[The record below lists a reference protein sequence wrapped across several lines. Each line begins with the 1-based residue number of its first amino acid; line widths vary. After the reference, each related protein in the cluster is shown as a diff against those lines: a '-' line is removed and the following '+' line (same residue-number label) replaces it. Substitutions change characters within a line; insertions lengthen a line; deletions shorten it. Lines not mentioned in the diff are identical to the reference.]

1 MDNSYENLNSCA
13 STDSFPINISESLEC
28 FICREGEGRAR
39 DSLLNFCDCKSL
51 LAHHKCLLA
60 WIRKGPGTEDRPR
73 CRVCTAEVPHFG
85 TFGKP
90 LDFQCFLREAFPV
103 RPPDSVPWNEIF
115 IYNLPFQRLQ
125 NMQYHLQKGSAWRLV
140 ACRWQIW
147 IICTVAF
154 ALFAIV
160 PFVVYRMMTAFRNPP
175 PHPLFKAAA
184 VCFGLLTETLLI
196 KFLVCYCS
204 SSYGSAKMSSFSVR
218 ARTVER
224 CDAGFGLLW
233 PAAAGQNSST
243 AVGSGAEERKQEVL
257 MASEGLGLKLCV

>member
-1 MDNSYENLNSCA
+1 MDNSYENLSSCT
-13 STDSFPINISESLEC
+13 STDSFPVHISESLEC

-39 DSLLNFCDCKSL
+39 DALLNFCDCKSL

-73 CRVCTAEVPHFG
+73 CRVCTAE
-85 TFGKP
+85 
-90 LDFQCFLREAFPV
+90 
-103 RPPDSVPWNEIF
+103 
-115 IYNLPFQRLQ
+115 
-125 NMQYHLQKGSAWRLV
+125 YHLQKGSAWRLV

-147 IICTVAF
+147 IICTITF

>member
-1 MDNSYENLNSCA
+1 MDNSYENLSSCT
-13 STDSFPINISESLEC
+13 STDSFPIHISESHEC

-39 DSLLNFCDCKSL
+39 DALLNFCDCKSL

-73 CRVCTAEVPHFG
+73 CRVCTAE
-85 TFGKP
+85 
-90 LDFQCFLREAFPV
+90 
-103 RPPDSVPWNEIF
+103 
-115 IYNLPFQRLQ
+115 
-125 NMQYHLQKGSAWRLV
+125 YHLQKGSAWRLV

-147 IICTVAF
+147 IICTITF

-204 SSYGSAKMSSFSVR
+204 SSYGSAKMSSFTVR

-243 AVGSGAEERKQEVL
+243 AVGSGAEERKQEVV

>member
-73 CRVCTAEVPHFG
+73 CRVCTAE
-85 TFGKP
+85 
-90 LDFQCFLREAFPV
+90 
-103 RPPDSVPWNEIF
+103 
-115 IYNLPFQRLQ
+115 
-125 NMQYHLQKGSAWRLV
+125 YHLQKGSAWRLV

-204 SSYGSAKMSSFSVR
+204 RSYGSAKMSSFSVR

-224 CDAGFGLLW
+224 CDAGFSLLW
-233 PAAAGQNSST
+233 PVAAGQNSST
-243 AVGSGAEERKQEVL
+243 AVGSGGEERKQEVL

>member
-1 MDNSYENLNSCA
+1 MDNSYENLSSCT
-13 STDSFPINISESLEC
+13 STDSFPVHISESLEC

-39 DSLLNFCDCKSL
+39 DALLNFCDCKSL

-73 CRVCTAEVPHFG
+73 CRVCTAE
-85 TFGKP
+85 
-90 LDFQCFLREAFPV
+90 
-103 RPPDSVPWNEIF
+103 
-115 IYNLPFQRLQ
+115 
-125 NMQYHLQKGSAWRLV
+125 YHLQKGSAWRLV

-243 AVGSGAEERKQEVL
+243 AVGSGAEERKQEVV

>member
-1 MDNSYENLNSCA
+1 MDNSYENLSSCT
-13 STDSFPINISESLEC
+13 STDSFPVHISESLEC

-39 DSLLNFCDCKSL
+39 DALLNFCDCKSL

-73 CRVCTAEVPHFG
+73 CRVCTAE
-85 TFGKP
+85 
-90 LDFQCFLREAFPV
+90 
-103 RPPDSVPWNEIF
+103 
-115 IYNLPFQRLQ
+115 
-125 NMQYHLQKGSAWRLV
+125 YHLQKGSAWRLV

-147 IICTVAF
+147 IICTITF

-243 AVGSGAEERKQEVL
+243 AVGKAAEERKQEVL
-257 MASEGLGLKLCV
+257 VASEGLGLKLCV